1 MKRVS
6 IFSLL
11 FMLSLTY
18 ISCSTNKSGISE
30 NSSSSIDDNIQAA
43 IYDTTLAAD
52 TTKAKKLIRQQTIR
66 QTDATSDNYWYYIR
80 SGTGGFYDFDTN
92 TMVYSQILT
101 CSQRVTTPGYFSKN
115 DGVGPFDTFSQAQQA
130 RNSDL
135 DIALRSG
142 KKLAQRTATCDTRWL

>member
-52 TTKAKKLIRQQTIR
+52 TTKAKKLIHK
-66 QTDATSDNYWYYIR
+66 YYGLF
-80 SGTGGFYDFDTN
+80 SNTN
-92 TMVYSQILT
+92 LLT
-101 CSQRVTTPGYFSKN
+101 KSYNPRLF
-115 DGVGPFDTFSQAQQA
+115 
-130 RNSDL
+130 
-135 DIALRSG
+135 
-142 KKLAQRTATCDTRWL
+142 